1 MQIIA
6 KKRHERSPRRRYIEI
21 QADRH
26 INSPEPHRGPLV
38 PSLGDKS
45 VYHSYTFYPKSIFA
59 EYDGWAF
66 CRWYL
71 GQLSRLYHWGVPVLS
86 PRREKRS
93 RNAASVMSANCAAPK
108 PDNVPWV
115 RVSAGIFGGIVDKDQ
130 CNMILHP
137 RYIEVFIWCHVVFQ
151 LFNKINLSKSKL

>member
-45 VYHSYTFYPKSIFA
+45 VYHSYTFILNPFLQNMMV
-59 EYDGWAF
+59 G
-66 CRWYL
+66 R
-71 GQLSRLYHWGVPVLS
+71 
-86 PRREKRS
+86 
-93 RNAASVMSANCAAPK
+93 
-108 PDNVPWV
+108 
-115 RVSAGIFGGIVDKDQ
+115 SAGGI
-130 CNMILHP
+130 
-137 RYIEVFIWCHVVFQ
+137 
-151 LFNKINLSKSKL
+151 